1 MPLQLGKKVQC
12 GFLEAK
18 EGILTP
24 NLETEKLNIDHL
36 KLQTLEV
43 EEIGSVAHPVH
54 IIHRASTDL
63 FQNDLK
69 FVEEKS
75 RETRAAIRT
84 SGHLAISQD
93 LELYDGTNLETATK
107 NGA

>member
-12 GFLEAK
+12 GFLESK

-24 NLETEKLNIDHL
+24 MLETETLNIDHL

-54 IIHRASTDL
+54 TIHRASTDL

-75 RETRAAIRT
+75 RETVRRY
-84 SGHLAISQD
+84 G
-93 LELYDGTNLETATK
+93 
-107 NGA
+107 